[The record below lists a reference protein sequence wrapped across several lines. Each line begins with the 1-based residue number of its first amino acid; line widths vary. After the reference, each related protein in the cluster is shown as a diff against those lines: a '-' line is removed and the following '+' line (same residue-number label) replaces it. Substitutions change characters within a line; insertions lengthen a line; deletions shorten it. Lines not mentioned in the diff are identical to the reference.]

1 MFSKSVCPKE
11 LDLSGAK
18 MVESEDV
25 EVEEVPQEVK
35 ILLPYT
41 YKPNGLR
48 DVFKK
53 REKG

>member
-1 MFSKSVCPKE
+1 
-11 LDLSGAK
+11 

-41 YKPNGLR
+41 YKLNGLR

-53 REKG
+53 RRQEKVCPQDKPP